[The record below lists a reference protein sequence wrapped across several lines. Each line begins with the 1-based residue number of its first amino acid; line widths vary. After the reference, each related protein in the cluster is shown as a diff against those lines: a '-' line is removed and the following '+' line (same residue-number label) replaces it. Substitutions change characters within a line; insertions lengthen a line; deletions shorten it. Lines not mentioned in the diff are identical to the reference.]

1 MHANEI
7 LMTTGVYQGLNLH
20 LKAEM
25 GPLGRNQLAWSQ
37 PCGDIE

>member
-7 LMTTGVYQGLNLH
+7 LMTTGVYPGLNLH

-25 GPLGRNQLAWSQ
+25 GPLGRDQLAWAQ
-37 PCGDIE
+37 PCGDVE